1 MATTDEKLFLWING
15 FVGQYS
21 YLDNAIALVASD
33 YLVPVSLTL
42 SLIGLWFIGGDPDT
56 RKRHQVGLFMSL
68 TSMALSNLVVS
79 LINIAYYKPR
89 PFDNAELDVSL
100 LFYQPTDSSFP
111 ANSIAASM
119 GIAATVWTINRFIG
133 SIMLLIVS
141 LYAFSRIYVGIHYPF
156 DIVAGVA
163 IGGVMT
169 LIVVRLRILIEPLPT
184 WVIKAM
190 RLICIA

>member
-33 YLVPVSLTL
+33 YLVPVSLAL

-56 RKRHQVGLFMSL
+56 RKCNQVGLFMSL

-79 LINIAYYKPR
+79 LINIIYYRPR
-89 PFDNAELDVSL
+89 PFDNTELDVSI

-133 SIMLLIVS
+133 SIMLLVVG

-156 DIVAGVA
+156 DIVAGAA
-163 IGGVMT
+163 IGGIMT
-169 LIVVRLRILIEPLPT
+169 LMVVRLRILIEPLPT
-184 WVIKAM
+184 WVVKAM